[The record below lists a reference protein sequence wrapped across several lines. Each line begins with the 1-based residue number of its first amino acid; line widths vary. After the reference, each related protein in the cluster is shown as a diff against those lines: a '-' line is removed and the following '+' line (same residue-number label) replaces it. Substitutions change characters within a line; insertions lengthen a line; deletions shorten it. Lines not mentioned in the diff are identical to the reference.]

1 MFQPQQNHIIATIV
15 ENKPGVLFRVTNM
28 IRRRAFNIESLSVG
42 PLENGKLAR
51 MTLVVKGDEKTVEL
65 VARNLHKLVEVI
77 KVTRLN
83 PEKTVLRELA
93 LIKVSVNDTKA
104 RSDLLHY
111 VRIFR
116 GKVIDVSPQTMVV
129 EITGNP
135 KKIDAFLDLTKNMG
149 IKEVARTGIAALAR
163 GVESI

>member
-1 MFQPQQNHIIATIV
+1 LFQPQQNHIIATIV

>member
-1 MFQPQQNHIIATIV
+1 LFQPQQNHIIATIV

-77 KVTRLN
+77 KVMRLN